1 MLTFALVKRLLKYSL
16 NVITLR
22 STSFSNN
29 KTPISTNYPT
39 TKIMSVLRTSSYT
52 ITVPL
57 DKEQCLLMHG
67 YSGAMDVVDSYIAKA
82 LTNSEHMLTDE
93 LVNTDICQQL
103 QKRAYLTTKNEE
115 EERQYVAR
123 LANAL
128 HKKDQLLHASF
139 TVLIT
144 YDCNF
149 RCPYCFEKNDAV
161 EKLHSRVMKRETVDC
176 MYKCIDEIM
185 KEKRIKSTNI
195 MLYGGE
201 PLLEE
206 NVEIV
211 NYIVTEGVKR
221 GYTFSAITNGYDLN
235 YFTNL
240 LSEDKIKDI
249 QVTID
254 GMEAM
259 HNSKRVH
266 RDGVPTFKK
275 IINNIGIVLDKGVR
289 VTIRYNTD
297 KTNFNQLI
305 ELKKYFESIGYTQ
318 YEKFSI
324 DSARLAEYEAKLD
337 TSKLYSQKE
346 FIAEHEKMD
355 TGNICHDYNMSA
367 RIRSAIRHKKPLPY
381 SAVFCSSQFGN
392 YIFDPMGKVYPCL
405 EVVGKPQYQI
415 GEYLTGSVKWY
426 KEEREKWQRSNV
438 MSFPTCRKCK
448 YALLCGGG
456 CYAHNIVSHR
466 CAQMGEIIKYAVRK
480 AYGEINNFKKEQEVE
495 ET

>member
-1 MLTFALVKRLLKYSL
+1 MG
-16 NVITLR
+16 
-22 STSFSNN
+22 
-29 KTPISTNYPT
+29 
-39 TKIMSVLRTSSYT
+39 VLRTSSYV
-52 ITVPL
+52 ITVPI
-57 DKEQCLLMHG
+57 DKEQHLLLHG
-67 YSGAMDVVDSYIAKA
+67 YSGAMDIVDSYTAQA
-82 LTNSEHMLTDE
+82 LANSEQMLADE

-103 QKRAYLTTKNEE
+103 QKRAYLTTKTKEE
-115 EERQYVAR
+115 EQQYVAR

-128 HKKDQLLHASF
+128 HKKDALLHASF
-139 TVLIT
+139 TVLVT
-144 YDCNF
+144 YNCNF

-161 EKLHSRVMKRETVDC
+161 EKLHRKVMTGDMVDS
-176 MYKCIDEIM
+176 MYRCIDEIV
-185 KEKRIKSTNI
+185 KEKSIKSTNI

-206 NVEIV
+206 NKEII
-211 NYIVTEGVKR
+211 NYIVEEGIKR
-221 GYTFSAITNGYDLN
+221 HYTFSAITNGYDLN
-235 YFTNL
+235 CFENL
-240 LSEDKIKDI
+240 LSEDKIKNI

-266 RDGVPTFKK
+266 RDGVTTFKK
-275 IINNIGIVLDKGVR
+275 IINNIRIALAKGVR
-289 VTIRYNTD
+289 VTVRYNTD
-297 KTNFNQLI
+297 KTNFSQLI

-324 DSARLAEYEAKLD
+324 DSARLAEYEAKLN
-337 TSKLYSQKE
+337 TSNLYSQKE

-355 TGNICHDYNMSA
+355 TGNVCHDYNMSA
-367 RIRSAIRHKKPLPY
+367 RIRSAIKHKKPLPY

-405 EVVGKPQYQI
+405 EVVGKPRYQI
-415 GEYLTGSVKWY
+415 GEYVTGSIKWY

-438 MSFPTCRKCK
+438 MSFAACRKCK

-480 AYGEINNFKKEQEVE
+480 AYGEINNSKKEQENE